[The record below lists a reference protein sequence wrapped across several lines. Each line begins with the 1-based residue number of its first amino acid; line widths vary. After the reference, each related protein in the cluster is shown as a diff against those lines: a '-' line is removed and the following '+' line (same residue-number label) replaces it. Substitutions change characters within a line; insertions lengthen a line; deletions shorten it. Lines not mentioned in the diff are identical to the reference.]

1 MKDPVVARKVVLE
14 RAENTENTIAE
25 LESAVASLFARLRK
39 ELDSPTGN
47 LHKYVLS
54 EVLEESVATLG
65 DQPEPEILTC
75 TENAGLVLQRE
86 RFSKRVAT
94 DDTSSYKIVCRN
106 DIVYNPYLLWAGAID
121 QCTIVD
127 EGITSPAYIVLRV
140 KEGFSPALVG
150 HILKTEYMKKWYW
163 NISIGT
169 HERRRTAPIDK
180 FLNLEIELPDF
191 ATQKRITE
199 IYAEIDKLSEQLVA
213 VTTAMKSAA
222 SGLNEFFTRR

>member
-1 MKDPVVARKVVLE
+1 M
-14 RAENTENTIAE
+14 
-25 LESAVASLFARLRK
+25 
-39 ELDSPTGN
+39 
-47 LHKYVLS
+47 
-54 EVLEESVATLG
+54 LEESVATLG

-163 NISIGT
+163 NIS
-169 HERRRTAPIDK
+169 APIDK